1 MFAHYD
7 KETKKKQ
14 LLQDHLLTVAAS
26 GKISAQP
33 INQGNV
39 LLLIGLYHDLGKS
52 ERRFQMM
59 MLNGTNERVNHSS
72 AGAKYLSKEISDVLN
87 NQYVDKENLIKYG
100 RAFIETI
107 CYVISAHHGVYDI
120 PFADEDSKKFG
131 NSRLL
136 RRLAYDLDDSYHY
149 DEDIIPFA
157 NDLKEK
163 LPSVYQK
170 SLSEI
175 ILVAFQE
182 YVELFNKLKWTETSE
197 MKFYEALVIRLYLS
211 LLKNADIL
219 DTVNA
224 YDTVVNPISEVDRQN
239 LSKGYYQSIE
249 KLYKSYNKP
258 TTKIN
263 ESRTK
268 IAKAIKNRG
277 EHDHPGIYRL
287 DLPTGSGKTN
297 LSMRYGFHQM
307 YYKRKKK
314 FIYITPFLSVLEQNA
329 YHIRKVVGEKN
340 IGVLEHHSNILTMD
354 SSESDAKQQVMREYL
369 VDTWDSPIVLSTMV
383 QLFQTFFKNKS
394 SNIRR
399 FSNLIDS
406 VLILDEVQSLP
417 VDVTTLFNLTI
428 NFLSIAM
435 NASIVLCTA
444 TQPVYD
450 SKYIKHK
457 IRYGGNNNEEIDL
470 LSLTNE
476 DREVFDRTEIYKFS
490 EDNNIATLEQI
501 AERVEQYENDSI
513 LIILNTKAAV
523 KKLYELLSKRTIRQC
538 YHLSTNMCAM
548 HRLDIIKKIKENITE
563 PLICVSTQL
572 IEAGVDLDFNRVIRS
587 YAGIDSIVQAA
598 GRCNREG
605 KLVKGIVE
613 LVDVTEEQEDLS
625 STALKPIRD
634 KKITTKRITA
644 NKKSPINIEEFNNE
658 FFERYYANTEE
669 KVFDYITSKDESTI
683 YEMLST
689 NKNNG
694 STVRSYLKQA
704 FDTAGKKMDLIKDD
718 AKGVIVYYDNGEFS
732 NKNDIEKLIVKIRK
746 FESGYKVEDLEDV
759 KKLLRE
765 LQPYTVNIREGSRWE
780 KSIMQFQNGYIQI
793 LQEHYYSQEIGIIE
807 EDVPLFY

>member
-7 KETKKKQ
+7 KESKKRQ
-14 LLQDHLLTVAAS
+14 LLQDHLFNVA
-26 GKISAQP
+26 GTGQISAQS

-39 LLLIGLYHDLGKS
+39 LLLIGLYHDLGKA
-52 ERRFQMM
+52 ERRFQIM

-72 AGAKYLSKEISDVLN
+72 AGAKYLSKEISDVLVKD
-87 NQYVDKENLIKYG
+87 YVDKENLGKYG
-100 RAFIETI
+100 RSFIEII

-157 NDLKEK
+157 NDIKEK
-163 LPSVYQK
+163 LPTTYQK

-197 MKFYEALVIRLYLS
+197 MKFYETLIIRLYLS

-263 ESRTK
+263 EARTK

-277 EHDHPGIYRL
+277 EHDQSGIYRL

-307 YYKRKKK
+307 YYSHKKK

-329 YHIRKVVGEKN
+329 HHIRKVVGKKN
-340 IGVLEHHSNILTMD
+340 IGVLEHHSNILTID

-428 NFLSIAM
+428 NFLSVAM

-457 IRYGGNNNEEIDL
+457 IQYGGNNNEEIDL
-470 LSLTNE
+470 LSLTDE
-476 DREVFDRTEIYKFS
+476 DRKVFDRTEIYKFS

-501 AERVEQYENDSI
+501 AERVEHYENDSI

-587 YAGIDSIVQAA
+587 YAGIDSIVQSA

-625 STALKPIRD
+625 STTLKSIRD
-634 KKITTKRITA
+634 KKITTKRITV
-644 NKKSPINIEEFNNE
+644 NKKSPINVEEFNNE

-669 KVFDYITSKDESTI
+669 KIFDYITSKDDCTI

-689 NKNNG
+689 NMVNSSN
-694 STVRSYLKQA
+694 VRTYLKQS

-732 NKNDIEKLIVKIRK
+732 NKNDIEKLITKIRQ
-746 FESGYKVEDLEDV
+746 FESGYKIEDLEDV
-759 KKLLRE
+759 KNLIRE

-780 KSIMQFQNGYIQI
+780 NSIMQYQNGYIQI
-793 LQEHYYSQEIGIIE
+793 LQEQYYSREVGIIE
-807 EDVPLFY
+807 ENVPLFY

>member
-7 KETKKKQ
+7 RETQKKQ
-14 LLQDHLLTVAAS
+14 LLQDHLFNVAM
-26 GKISAQP
+26 GGHMSAQS

-59 MLNGTNERVNHSS
+59 MLNETNERVNHSS
-72 AGAKYLSKEISDVLN
+72 AGAKYLSNEINDVLTKNYMDKEILR
-87 NQYVDKENLIKYG
+87 KYG
-100 RAFIETI
+100 RSFIEII

-120 PFADEDSKKFG
+120 PFTDEDSKKIG

-136 RRLAYDLDDSYHY
+136 RRLTYDLDDSYHY
-149 DEDIIPFA
+149 KEDVIPFA
-157 NDLKEK
+157 NDLNDK
-163 LPSVYQK
+163 LQITYQK

-175 ILVAFQE
+175 ILAAFHE
-182 YVELFNKLKWTETSE
+182 YVQLFNKLKWTETSE
-197 MKFYEALVIRLYLS
+197 MKFYETLIIRLYLS

-224 YDTVVNPISEVDRQN
+224 YDTIVEPISEADRQN
-239 LSKGYYQSIE
+239 LSKGYYESIE

-263 ESRTK
+263 EARTK
-268 IAKAIKNRG
+268 IAKSIKNRG
-277 EHDHPGIYRL
+277 ENDQSGIYRL

-307 YYKRKKK
+307 YYSHKKK

-329 YHIRKVVGEKN
+329 HHIRKVVGEKN
-340 IGVLEHHSNILTMD
+340 IGVLEHHSNILTID
-354 SSESDAKQQVMREYL
+354 SSESDAKQQVMCEYL

-383 QLFQTFFKNKS
+383 QIFQTFFKNKS

-417 VDVTTLFNLTI
+417 IDVTTLFNLTI
-428 NFLSIAM
+428 NFLSVAM

-457 IRYGGNNNEEIDL
+457 IQYGGNNNEEIDL
-470 LSLTNE
+470 LSLTSE
-476 DREVFDRTEIYKFS
+476 DREIFNRTEIYKFS

-501 AERVEQYENDSI
+501 AERVERYENDSI

-523 KKLYELLSKRTIRQC
+523 KKLYKLLSKRTIRQC
-538 YHLSTNMCAM
+538 YHLSTNMCAK

-605 KLVKGIVE
+605 KLIKGIVE
-613 LVDVTEEQEDLS
+613 LVDVTEDQEDLS
-625 STALKPIRD
+625 STALKSIRD
-634 KKITTKRITA
+634 KKITTKRITV
-644 NKKSPINIEEFNNE
+644 NKKSPINVEEFNNE

-669 KVFDYITSKDESTI
+669 KIFDYITSKDDSTI
-683 YEMLST
+683 YEMLSI
-689 NKNNG
+689 NKANSSN
-694 STVRSYLKQA
+694 VRSYLKQS

-732 NKNDIEKLIVKIRK
+732 NKNDIEKLITKIRQ
-746 FESGYKVEDLEDV
+746 FESGYKIEDLEDV
-759 KKLLRE
+759 KDLIRK

-780 KSIMQFQNGYIQI
+780 NSIMQFQNGYIQI
-793 LQEHYYSQEIGIIE
+793 LQEQYYSREVGILE